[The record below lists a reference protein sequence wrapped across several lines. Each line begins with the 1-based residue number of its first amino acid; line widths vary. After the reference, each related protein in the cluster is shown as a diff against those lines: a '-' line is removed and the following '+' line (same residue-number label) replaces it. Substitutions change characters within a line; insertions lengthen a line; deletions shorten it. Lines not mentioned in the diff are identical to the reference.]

1 MNKNL
6 KPVPADKKKSLGKLP
21 TDVRNKMGYAQ
32 KGKMMSRRDKLIE
45 KQNPKSEYKKD
56 KFGKTKLSYTEA
68 KKGSMMK
75 AKEGKMTDMMF
86 RPTPEQAAK
95 ISNDP
100 TRKARLKK
108 LLENRIKNTKPDSSD
123 TKQKLKDALKKLGS
137 AASPSAAA
145 AKTIQK
151 LAGAQISDKEA
162 ERVRRN
168 IPKKAKGGE
177 MMKAKKGVMVTGKKE
192 EDDVSKYVKSIKLPD
207 AKDVRDVV
215 KKKSMGGEMK
225 KVPKKSLGGLLS
237 GLAEKVFGKKASAS
251 KMPNVPGKMAMENG
265 KLPIARL
272 YQKATEQQMA
282 KKSMGGEM
290 KKGYGAARTSG
301 MGLQD
306 EDLIPGK
313 SMDYY
318 KDLM

>member
-1 MNKNL
+1 MKNL

-32 KGKMMSRRDKLIE
+32 KGKMMSNRDKRQEEITK

-68 KKGSMMK
+68 KKG
-75 AKEGKMTDMMF
+75 KM
-86 RPTPEQAAK
+86 
-95 ISNDP
+95 I
-100 TRKARLKK
+100 
-108 LLENRIKNTKPDSSD
+108 
-123 TKQKLKDALKKLGS
+123 
-137 AASPSAAA
+137 
-145 AKTIQK
+145 
-151 LAGAQISDKEA
+151 
-162 ERVRRN
+162 
-168 IPKKAKGGE
+168 
-177 MMKAKKGVMVTGKKE
+177 TGKKE
-192 EDDVSKYVKSIKLPD
+192 EDDVSKYLKSIKLPD

-215 KKKSMGGEMK
+215 NKKAKGGEMK
-225 KVPKKSLGGLLS
+225 KPMKAVLGAAVLGAI
-237 GLAEKVFGKKASAS
+237 GAKAIGKAMKKKASAS
-251 KMPNVPGKMAMENG
+251 PGMNLLSKESGM
-265 KLPIARL
+265 KLPMKDL

-290 KKGYGAARTSG
+290 KQGYGAARTSG

-313 SMDYY
+313 SLDYY

>member
-1 MNKNL
+1 MKNL

-21 TDVRNKMGYAQ
+21 TDVRNKMGYA
-32 KGKMMSRRDKLIE
+32 
-45 KQNPKSEYKKD
+45 
-56 KFGKTKLSYTEA
+56 

-95 ISNDP
+95 MSNDP

-225 KVPKKSLGGLLS
+225 
-237 GLAEKVFGKKASAS
+237 
-251 KMPNVPGKMAMENG
+251 
-265 KLPIARL
+265 
-272 YQKATEQQMA
+272 Q
-282 KKSMGGEM
+282 
-290 KKGYGAARTSG
+290 GYGAARTSG

>member
-1 MNKNL
+1 MKNL

-21 TDVRNKMGYAQ
+21 TDVRNKMGYA
-32 KGKMMSRRDKLIE
+32 
-45 KQNPKSEYKKD
+45 
-56 KFGKTKLSYTEA
+56 

-75 AKEGKMTDMMF
+75 ANKGSFVPKDMMK
-86 RPTPEQAAK
+86 RYTPEESK
-95 ISNDP
+95 RMSEDLN
-100 TRKARLKK
+100 RKDRLKK
-108 LLENRIKNTKPDSSD
+108 LLEKRIKNTKPDSSN

-151 LAGAQISDKEA
+151 LAGAQVSDKEA
-162 ERVRRN
+162 ETIKRM

-225 KVPKKSLGGLLS
+225 
-237 GLAEKVFGKKASAS
+237 
-251 KMPNVPGKMAMENG
+251 
-265 KLPIARL
+265 
-272 YQKATEQQMA
+272 Q
-282 KKSMGGEM
+282 
-290 KKGYGAARTSG
+290 GYGAARTSG
-301 MGLQD
+301 MGLED
-306 EDLIPGK
+306 ENLIPGK

>member
-1 MNKNL
+1 MKNL

-32 KGKMMSRRDKLIE
+32 KGKMMSNRDKRQEEITK

-68 KKGSMMK
+68 KKGK
-75 AKEGKMTDMMF
+75 
-86 RPTPEQAAK
+86 
-95 ISNDP
+95 
-100 TRKARLKK
+100 
-108 LLENRIKNTKPDSSD
+108 
-123 TKQKLKDALKKLGS
+123 
-137 AASPSAAA
+137 
-145 AKTIQK
+145 
-151 LAGAQISDKEA
+151 
-162 ERVRRN
+162 
-168 IPKKAKGGE
+168 
-177 MMKAKKGVMVTGKKE
+177 MVTGKKE

-215 KKKSMGGEMK
+215 NKKAMGGEMK
-225 KVPKKSLGGLLS
+225 KPMKSVLGAAVLGAIGARAIGKAMKKKVSSSPGMNLLS
-237 GLAEKVFGKKASAS
+237 KESG
-251 KMPNVPGKMAMENG
+251 M
-265 KLPIARL
+265 KLPMKDL
-272 YQKATEQQMA
+272 YQKAVEQKAA

-290 KKGYGAARTSG
+290 KQGYGAARTSG

>member
-1 MNKNL
+1 MKNL

-21 TDVRNKMGYAQ
+21 TDVRNKMGYA
-32 KGKMMSRRDKLIE
+32 
-45 KQNPKSEYKKD
+45 
-56 KFGKTKLSYTEA
+56 

-75 AKEGKMTDMMF
+75 ANKGGETVKKFPKDMLF
-86 RPTPEQAAK
+86 RPTPEQAEK
-95 ISNDP
+95 MSNDP

-108 LLENRIKNTKPDSSD
+108 LLENRIKNTKPDSSE

-137 AASPSAAA
+137 AASPAAA
-145 AKTIQK
+145 T
-151 LAGAQISDKEA
+151 
-162 ERVRRN
+162 
-168 IPKKAKGGE
+168 
-177 MMKAKKGVMVTGKKE
+177 AKKTME
-192 EDDVSKYVKSIKLPD
+192 II
-207 AKDVRDVV
+207 
-215 KKKSMGGEMK
+215 KKSKGGEMK
-225 KVPKKSLGGLLS
+225 KPMKAVLGAAVAAGLGAGLL
-237 GLAEKVFGKKASAS
+237 KKTMKKKASAS
-251 KMPNVPGKMAMENG
+251 PGMNLLSKENG
-265 KLPIARL
+265 MKLPMKDL

-290 KKGYGAARTSG
+290 KQGYGAARTSG

>member
-1 MNKNL
+1 MKNL

-32 KGKMMSRRDKLIE
+32 KGKMMSKRDKLIE

-95 ISNDP
+95 MSNDP

-108 LLENRIKNTKPDSSD
+108 LLENRIKNTKPDSSN

-137 AASPSAAA
+137 AASPAAA
-145 AKTIQK
+145 TAKKTMEI
-151 LAGAQISDKEA
+151 I
-162 ERVRRN
+162 
-168 IPKKAKGGE
+168 KKSKGGE

-225 KVPKKSLGGLLS
+225 
-237 GLAEKVFGKKASAS
+237 
-251 KMPNVPGKMAMENG
+251 
-265 KLPIARL
+265 
-272 YQKATEQQMA
+272 Q
-282 KKSMGGEM
+282 
-290 KKGYGAARTSG
+290 GYGAARTSG

>member
-1 MNKNL
+1 MKNL

-32 KGKMMSRRDKLIE
+32 KGKMMSKRDKLIE

-68 KKGSMMK
+68 KKG
-75 AKEGKMTDMMF
+75 KM
-86 RPTPEQAAK
+86 
-95 ISNDP
+95 I
-100 TRKARLKK
+100 
-108 LLENRIKNTKPDSSD
+108 
-123 TKQKLKDALKKLGS
+123 
-137 AASPSAAA
+137 
-145 AKTIQK
+145 
-151 LAGAQISDKEA
+151 
-162 ERVRRN
+162 
-168 IPKKAKGGE
+168 
-177 MMKAKKGVMVTGKKE
+177 TGKKE

-215 KKKSMGGEMK
+215 N
-225 KVPKKSLGGLLS
+225 
-237 GLAEKVFGKKASAS
+237 KKA
-251 KMPNVPGKMAMENG
+251 
-265 KLPIARL
+265 
-272 YQKATEQQMA
+272 T
-282 KKSMGGEM
+282 GGEM

>member
-1 MNKNL
+1 MKNL
-6 KPVPADKKKSLGKLP
+6 KPVPADKKKSIGKLP
-21 TDVRNKMGYAQ
+21 SDVRNKMGYA
-32 KGKMMSRRDKLIE
+32 
-45 KQNPKSEYKKD
+45 
-56 KFGKTKLSYTEA
+56 

-75 AKEGKMTDMMF
+75 ANKGGETVKKFPKDMLF
-86 RPTPEQAAK
+86 RPTPEQAEK
-95 ISNDP
+95 MSNDP

-108 LLENRIKNTKPDSSD
+108 LLENRIKNTKPDSSE

-137 AASPSAAA
+137 AASPAAA
-145 AKTIQK
+145 TAKKTMEI
-151 LAGAQISDKEA
+151 I
-162 ERVRRN
+162 
-168 IPKKAKGGE
+168 KKSKGGE

-225 KVPKKSLGGLLS
+225 
-237 GLAEKVFGKKASAS
+237 
-251 KMPNVPGKMAMENG
+251 
-265 KLPIARL
+265 
-272 YQKATEQQMA
+272 Q
-282 KKSMGGEM
+282 
-290 KKGYGAARTSG
+290 GYGAARTSG

>member
-32 KGKMMSRRDKLIE
+32 KGKMMSKRDKLIE

-68 KKGSMMK
+68 KKG
-75 AKEGKMTDMMF
+75 KM
-86 RPTPEQAAK
+86 
-95 ISNDP
+95 I
-100 TRKARLKK
+100 
-108 LLENRIKNTKPDSSD
+108 
-123 TKQKLKDALKKLGS
+123 
-137 AASPSAAA
+137 
-145 AKTIQK
+145 
-151 LAGAQISDKEA
+151 
-162 ERVRRN
+162 
-168 IPKKAKGGE
+168 
-177 MMKAKKGVMVTGKKE
+177 TGKTE

-215 KKKSMGGEMK
+215 NKKAMGGEMK
-225 KVPKKSLGGLLS
+225 
-237 GLAEKVFGKKASAS
+237 
-251 KMPNVPGKMAMENG
+251 
-265 KLPIARL
+265 
-272 YQKATEQQMA
+272 Q
-282 KKSMGGEM
+282 
-290 KKGYGAARTSG
+290 GYGAARTSG

>member
-1 MNKNL
+1 MKNL

-32 KGKMMSRRDKLIE
+32 KGKMMSKRDKLIE

-95 ISNDP
+95 MSNDP

-108 LLENRIKNTKPDSSD
+108 LLENRIKNTKPDSSN

-137 AASPSAAA
+137 AASPAAA
-145 AKTIQK
+145 T
-151 LAGAQISDKEA
+151 
-162 ERVRRN
+162 
-168 IPKKAKGGE
+168 
-177 MMKAKKGVMVTGKKE
+177 AKKTME
-192 EDDVSKYVKSIKLPD
+192 II
-207 AKDVRDVV
+207 
-215 KKKSMGGEMK
+215 KKSKGGEMK
-225 KVPKKSLGGLLS
+225 KPMKAGLGKMVKKFVGS
-237 GLAEKVFGKKASAS
+237 VFGKKSS
-251 KMPNVPGKMAMENG
+251 VSSPNTNMNMSFQNG
-265 KLPIARL
+265 KLPIVDL
-272 YQKATEQQMA
+272 YQKATEQQVA

-290 KKGYGAARTSG
+290 KQGYGAARTSG

>member
-1 MNKNL
+1 MKNL

-21 TDVRNKMGYAQ
+21 TDVRNKMGY
-32 KGKMMSRRDKLIE
+32 
-45 KQNPKSEYKKD
+45 
-56 KFGKTKLSYTEA
+56 A

-108 LLENRIKNTKPDSSD
+108 LLENRIKNTKPDSSE

-151 LAGAQISDKEA
+151 LAGAQISDKES
-162 ERVRRN
+162 ERIRRS

-177 MMKAKKGVMVTGKKE
+177 MK
-192 EDDVSKYVKSIKLPD
+192 
-207 AKDVRDVV
+207 
-215 KKKSMGGEMK
+215 
-225 KVPKKSLGGLLS
+225 
-237 GLAEKVFGKKASAS
+237 
-251 KMPNVPGKMAMENG
+251 
-265 KLPIARL
+265 
-272 YQKATEQQMA
+272 Q
-282 KKSMGGEM
+282 
-290 KKGYGAARTSG
+290 GYGAARTSG

>member
-1 MNKNL
+1 MDKYKTKQSAQYSYKGKKPKVGKPGAGAMFIQLKSLKSLLGLKKGGDTML

-32 KGKMMSRRDKLIE
+32 KGKMMSKRDKLIE

-68 KKGSMMK
+68 KKG
-75 AKEGKMTDMMF
+75 KM
-86 RPTPEQAAK
+86 
-95 ISNDP
+95 I
-100 TRKARLKK
+100 
-108 LLENRIKNTKPDSSD
+108 
-123 TKQKLKDALKKLGS
+123 
-137 AASPSAAA
+137 
-145 AKTIQK
+145 
-151 LAGAQISDKEA
+151 
-162 ERVRRN
+162 
-168 IPKKAKGGE
+168 
-177 MMKAKKGVMVTGKKE
+177 TGKKE

-215 KKKSMGGEMK
+215 NKKSMGGEMK
-225 KVPKKSLGGLLS
+225 
-237 GLAEKVFGKKASAS
+237 
-251 KMPNVPGKMAMENG
+251 
-265 KLPIARL
+265 
-272 YQKATEQQMA
+272 Q
-282 KKSMGGEM
+282 
-290 KKGYGAARTSG
+290 GYGAARTSG

>member
-21 TDVRNKMGYAQ
+21 TDVRNKMGYA
-32 KGKMMSRRDKLIE
+32 
-45 KQNPKSEYKKD
+45 
-56 KFGKTKLSYTEA
+56 
-68 KKGSMMK
+68 KKGRMMK

-108 LLENRIKNTKPDSSD
+108 LLENRIKNTKPDSSE

-137 AASPSAAA
+137 AASPAAA
-145 AKTIQK
+145 T
-151 LAGAQISDKEA
+151 
-162 ERVRRN
+162 
-168 IPKKAKGGE
+168 
-177 MMKAKKGVMVTGKKE
+177 AKKTME
-192 EDDVSKYVKSIKLPD
+192 II
-207 AKDVRDVV
+207 
-215 KKKSMGGEMK
+215 KKSK
-225 KVPKKSLGGLLS
+225 
-237 GLAEKVFGKKASAS
+237 
-251 KMPNVPGKMAMENG
+251 
-265 KLPIARL
+265 
-272 YQKATEQQMA
+272 
-282 KKSMGGEM
+282 GGEM

>member
-1 MNKNL
+1 MKNL

-32 KGKMMSRRDKLIE
+32 KGKMVKKE
-45 KQNPKSEYKKD
+45 KPKEK
-56 KFGKTKLSYTEA
+56 
-68 KKGSMMK
+68 
-75 AKEGKMTDMMF
+75 
-86 RPTPEQAAK
+86 
-95 ISNDP
+95 
-100 TRKARLKK
+100 
-108 LLENRIKNTKPDSSD
+108 
-123 TKQKLKDALKKLGS
+123 
-137 AASPSAAA
+137 
-145 AKTIQK
+145 
-151 LAGAQISDKEA
+151 
-162 ERVRRN
+162 
-168 IPKKAKGGE
+168 PKKPGQVFIELKRPFSKGGE
-177 MMKAKKGVMVTGKKE
+177 MMKAKKGKMITGKKE

-215 KKKSMGGEMK
+215 NKKATGGEMK